1 MGVRHLGRFRVAELA
16 PNALLRAPRVPKPL
30 ATVRSRPSSA
40 FLLMRFSNRSCA
52 LSATRWGDT
61 TLRVKLSTPNLNPS
75 TLNSSPDALRTF
87 SEHPLT
93 LSDGNFSLGSA
104 AVGVSPLEF
113 PNRAKRWTIK
123 REPSSFGRES
133 ADPDGSGVRVA
144 WETKSRKP
152 RRTAKLRV

>member
-1 MGVRHLGRFRVAELA
+1 MEGLPEVGMRHLSRFRVAELA

-30 ATVRSRPSSA
+30 ATVPSRPSSA

-61 TLRVKLSTPNLNPS
+61 TLRVKLSSPNLNPS
-75 TLNSSPDALRTF
+75 TLNGFPDALRTF

-104 AVGVSPLEF
+104 AVGVSPLESMES
-113 PNRAKRWTIK
+113 WTLNASDE
-123 REPSSFGRES
+123 RYS
-133 ADPDGSGVRVA
+133 DRVA
-144 WETKSRKP
+144 FSNSGFCSLWNRGPTFE
-152 RRTAKLRV
+152 

>member
-1 MGVRHLGRFRVAELA
+1 MEGLPEVGMRHLSRFRVPELA
-16 PNALLRAPRVPKPL
+16 PNALLRTPRVPKPL

-52 LSATRWGDT
+52 LSATRWGDA

-75 TLNSSPDALRTF
+75 TLNGSADASRTF

-104 AVGVSPLEF
+104 AVGVSPLECTRKTALVRAITGYGGLSSTSS
-113 PNRAKRWTIK
+113 PLRSASLRLILCNR
-123 REPSSFGRES
+123 
-133 ADPDGSGVRVA
+133 
-144 WETKSRKP
+144 
-152 RRTAKLRV
+152 

>member
-1 MGVRHLGRFRVAELA
+1 MRHLGRFRVAELA
-16 PNALLRAPRVPKPL
+16 ANALLGAPHVPKPL

-75 TLNSSPDALRTF
+75 TLNGSPDALRTF

-104 AVGVSPLEF
+104 AVGVSPLED
-113 PNRAKRWTIK
+113 
-123 REPSSFGRES
+123 
-133 ADPDGSGVRVA
+133 ADPAGPARGEAREA
-144 WETKSRKP
+144 G
-152 RRTAKLRV
+152 